1 VKLDHI
7 INKNNKVIEIITTGK
22 SSTICENLR
31 NSVESKTFIET
42 LLSDYETLNL
52 LSTYHP
58 VFSPFK
64 NINFPLLFS
73 MKRWVRGNPELP
85 FKQIATKESTKA
97 QHTIEK
103 IIEKAKPKIDTIAE
117 EFENKYK
124 SSIEKIEESTQL
136 GTTQEEREQQ
146 LSQFTSEIIMKEFG
160 NEDELLRKMKMFEDY
175 VVDDII
181 PLGVMLIDSLK
192 LEFINF
198 GITNREKVISAS
210 KENYNSY
217 EDIIDRLEQ
226 SYKVIKPLLSIYWCE
241 NNRHESYSF
250 ILLSHPQTPDIHCPI
265 CKKPLSYG
273 TLYYFSPSINQ
284 LIRSKEGFIQSITMY
299 LIEKSR
305 RKWLPNVYLKGID
318 DDVEKDIVVELDSN
332 KYGIIEIKNYARDV
346 TVRGKKENIKKL
358 MNQAINQ
365 WNSYKIHDIELE
377 LIYMVT
383 NYLIDNELLDFVDEL
398 REEDK
403 YAVLNNIDIKL
414 IGINNLDILNDIKAQ
429 DV

>member
-1 VKLDHI
+1 
-7 INKNNKVIEIITTGK
+7 
-22 SSTICENLR
+22 
-31 NSVESKTFIET
+31 
-42 LLSDYETLNL
+42 
-52 LSTYHP
+52 
-58 VFSPFK
+58 
-64 NINFPLLFS
+64 
-73 MKRWVRGNPELP
+73 
-85 FKQIATKESTKA
+85 
-97 QHTIEK
+97 
-103 IIEKAKPKIDTIAE
+103 
-117 EFENKYK
+117 
-124 SSIEKIEESTQL
+124 
-136 GTTQEEREQQ
+136 
-146 LSQFTSEIIMKEFG
+146 
-160 NEDELLRKMKMFEDY
+160 
-175 VVDDII
+175 
-181 PLGVMLIDSLK
+181 
-192 LEFINF
+192 
-198 GITNREKVISAS
+198 
-210 KENYNSY
+210 
-217 EDIIDRLEQ
+217 
-226 SYKVIKPLLSIYWCE
+226 
-241 NNRHESYSF
+241 
-250 ILLSHPQTPDIHCPI
+250 
-265 CKKPLSYG
+265 
-273 TLYYFSPSINQ
+273 
-284 LIRSKEGFIQSITMY
+284 MY